1 MAPNGAYTEGPKAS
15 HSSRLSAGCGHVRM
29 SACPARGTVLFMRRL
44 LVKVKG
50 GEVMRAVVATLRSLL
65 GVAVLAVAMAL
76 PCDAAPVP
84 FDSAL
89 GVADRPEPQATTLDM
104 ASVRLTGQRQ
114 TLGAAASFTTTGT
127 ASVTGSLQLLFAG
140 SQRSQLVA
148 YLLLLSSL
156 AGRAS
161 FFPLLVSSA
170 L

>member
-1 MAPNGAYTEGPKAS
+1 MTGRFLGVVGAFLFGEGTCGTPGAYTEGPKAS
-15 HSSRLSAGCGHVRM
+15 HSGRLSAGCGHVRM

-50 GEVMRAVVATLRSLL
+50 GGEVMRAVVVTLRSLL

-104 ASVRLTGQRQ
+104 APFG
-114 TLGAAASFTTTGT
+114 
-127 ASVTGSLQLLFAG
+127 
-140 SQRSQLVA
+140 
-148 YLLLLSSL
+148 
-156 AGRAS
+156 
-161 FFPLLVSSA
+161 
-170 L
+170 